1 MKLITAIVRPDKL
14 DELIGTLVDNQAH
27 GLTVTE
33 VRGFGRQF
41 GQLAAGAGAGLS
53 RVTLLHKIRLDV
65 VALDDDVETLV
76 EAIAKHAR
84 TETVG
89 DGKIWVTP
97 VDSALRVR
105 TGERDRA
112 AIKAVCTASSR
123 LPSLM
128 RGPRSPAGK
137 SRDQGPGGP

>member
-14 DELIGTLVDNQAH
+14 DELIGTLVDNRAN

-41 GQLAAGAGAGLS
+41 GQLAAGAGRG
-53 RVTLLHKIRLDV
+53 RVTLLLKIRLDV

-84 TETVG
+84 TETIG

-97 VDSALRVR
+97 VDGALRIR
-105 TGERDRA
+105 TGDRDRA
-112 AIKAVCTASSR
+112 AI
-123 LPSLM
+123 
-128 RGPRSPAGK
+128 
-137 SRDQGPGGP
+137 

>member
-1 MKLITAIVRPDKL
+1 MKLITAIIRPEKL
-14 DELIGTLVDNQAH
+14 SELIEVVIDNEAH

-41 GQLAAGAGAGLS
+41 GLLAAGRADPDLNAGGWAVD
-53 RVTLLHKIRLDV
+53 RRAALLPKVRLEILV
-65 VALDDDVETLV
+65 LDDDTGPLV

-89 DGKIWVTP
+89 DGKIWVST

-105 TGERDRA
+105 TGQRDRD
-112 AIKAVCTASSR
+112 AV
-123 LPSLM
+123 
-128 RGPRSPAGK
+128 
-137 SRDQGPGGP
+137 

>member
-14 DELIGTLVDNQAH
+14 DELIGTLIDNQAH

-33 VRGFGRQF
+33 VRGFARQF
-41 GQLAAGAGAGLS
+41 GQLATSGGPA
-53 RVTLLHKIRLDV
+53 RVALLHKVRLDI
-65 VALDDDVETLV
+65 VALDDEVETLV

-84 TETVG
+84 TETIG

-105 TGERDRA
+105 TGDRDRA
-112 AIKAVCTASSR
+112 AV
-123 LPSLM
+123 
-128 RGPRSPAGK
+128 
-137 SRDQGPGGP
+137 

>member
-1 MKLITAIVRPDKL
+1 MKLITAIVRPEKL
-14 DELIGTLVDNQAH
+14 DELIDAMVDNQAH

-41 GQLAAGAGAGLS
+41 GQLAAGAGRS

-84 TETVG
+84 METIG

-112 AIKAVCTASSR
+112 AI
-123 LPSLM
+123 
-128 RGPRSPAGK
+128 
-137 SRDQGPGGP
+137 

>member
-41 GQLAAGAGAGLS
+41 GQLAAGAGLS
-53 RVTLLHKIRLDV
+53 RVILLHKIRLDV

-84 TETVG
+84 TETIG

-105 TGERDRA
+105 TGDRDRA
-112 AIKAVCTASSR
+112 AI
-123 LPSLM
+123 
-128 RGPRSPAGK
+128 
-137 SRDQGPGGP
+137 

>member
-14 DELIGTLVDNQAH
+14 EELIGSLIDNQVH

-41 GQLAAGAGAGLS
+41 GQLAVEAGPP
-53 RVTLLHKIRLDV
+53 RVALLPKIRLDI

-84 TETVG
+84 TETIG
-89 DGKIWVTP
+89 DGKIWITP
-97 VDSALRVR
+97 VDGALRVR

-112 AIKAVCTASSR
+112 AI
-123 LPSLM
+123 
-128 RGPRSPAGK
+128 
-137 SRDQGPGGP
+137 